1 MKIRKFKQLNENN
14 TFDGVEIKKI
24 FTDYMNTLYGITEFM
39 RIEKII
45 SERDYAKEWWY
56 DDDDIYFEVYIV
68 DELDESEVGNF
79 HFGKEEIDNLSRF
92 LNNKEEYINSK
103 KYNL

>member
-24 FTDYMNTLYGITEFM
+24 YTDYMNTLYGITKFM
-39 RIEKII
+39 RIEKLIDVTDFA
-45 SERDYAKEWWY
+45 EEWWY
-56 DDDDIYFEVYIV
+56 DSNNIYFEVYVV
-68 DELDESEVGNF
+68 DINNNEVGNF
-79 HFGKEEIDNLSRF
+79 HFGQEEIDNLSRF
-92 LNNKEEYINSK
+92 LNNEEEYISSK